1 MALGVLHNR
10 HDRTASR
17 FEYVYILVLVKTDC
31 YCTSLRAATRKITA
45 VYDAALAPVGV
56 NVAQW
61 GLLRKLG
68 EVSQVPLSIQNLAE
82 VAELE
87 RSTVA
92 RNIRVLE
99 REGLVALGESV
110 KDRRAATIVLTD
122 QGLAVLDTGEPLWHS
137 AQRQVEQLLGARPA
151 SELRALLLS
160 L

>member
-1 MALGVLHNR
+1 M
-10 HDRTASR
+10 
-17 FEYVYILVLVKTDC
+17 YILVLVKTDC

-68 EVSQVPLSIQNLAE
+68 EVSQVPMSIQNLAE

-110 KDRRAATIVLTD
+110 EDRRAATIVLTD
-122 QGLAVLDTGEPLWHS
+122 QGLAVLRTGEPLWQS
-137 AQRQVEQLLGARPA
+137 AQRQVEQLLGRRPA
-151 SELRALLLS
+151 SDLRALLLS